1 MKSVE
6 QNVAQHY
13 THGSLERVILQA
25 LTEAGKD
32 VDRLDPPDLAAVD
45 EFHIGGRQATVDFAE
60 RFRRAIGRAAG
71 NASPRCRLR
80 PRRRVAL
87 FRP

>member
-32 VDRLDPPDLAAVD
+32 VDRLDPPDLLLGAWLWAGWSVRRPTGLRR
-45 EFHIGGRQATVDFAE
+45 HRSGRLWA
-60 RFRRAIGRAAG
+60 GRA
-71 NASPRCRLR
+71 
-80 PRRRVAL
+80 RRRDWRRGPFCADTD
-87 FRP
+87 R